1 MDVLEVNDGS
11 PGSACGSG
19 FDSEVGRG
27 SALQRQPRG
36 RRGKRRLWKA
46 ALATAETRPTMWLA
60 RGLARREG
68 GADERPTRPGGRRTG
83 AGGRRAGRRARRPGC
98 FGRHVREE
106 TPGPTNNHLAKNSIP
121 VQGTPNDAGL
131 SANPRVPLSP
141 PKLSY
146 WQAPADGAAVG

>member
-60 RGLARREG
+60 RGLA
-68 GADERPTRPGGRRTG
+68 
-83 AGGRRAGRRARRPGC
+83 
-98 FGRHVREE
+98 
-106 TPGPTNNHLAKNSIP
+106 
-121 VQGTPNDAGL
+121 
-131 SANPRVPLSP
+131 
-141 PKLSY
+141 
-146 WQAPADGAAVG
+146 